1 MHNHIENHGE
11 VDYQISYKKTLK
23 LTLEEWHDRDGH
35 GSRGVVH
42 RPCLQKMKRIR
53 YGNYWRELYG
63 NIYTYRKG
71 KLSRIEHS
79 NFSLNGTTRL

>member
-1 MHNHIENHGE
+1 
-11 VDYQISYKKTLK
+11 VK
-23 LTLEEWHDRDGH
+23 EWPDRDDGH

-53 YGNYWRELYG
+53 SGNYWRELYG
-63 NIYTYRKG
+63 NIYTDRKG